1 MKEEARGIVLARTL
15 DRLKACVDGYS
26 KKVCLSQEECAEV
39 CVYIWW
45 LTDQIA
51 KAKEKKQEEAME
63 YGRCGRLIDCVEEQL
78 EREEQA

>member
-1 MKEEARGIVLARTL
+1 METAGPSKEEEEMEGQLQCIALAKTL

-45 LTDQIA
+45 LTNEIA
-51 KAKEKKQEEAME
+51 KAKQENSNEDADRDRNA
-63 YGRCGRLIDCVEEQL
+63 G
-78 EREEQA
+78 

>member
-1 MKEEARGIVLARTL
+1 METAGPSKEEEMEEQLQCIALAKTL

-39 CVYIWW
+39 CIYIWW

-51 KAKEKKQEEAME
+51 KAKEGMQDEDVSRDA
-63 YGRCGRLIDCVEEQL
+63 
-78 EREEQA
+78 

>member
-1 MKEEARGIVLARTL
+1 METAGPLKEEEMEGQLQCIALAKTL

-39 CVYIWW
+39 CVYIYW

-51 KAKEKKQEEAME
+51 YAKAKDREAIM
-63 YGRCGRLIDCVEEQL
+63 
-78 EREEQA
+78 REESKENADI

>member
-1 MKEEARGIVLARTL
+1 MEEQLQCIALARTL
-15 DRLKACVDGYS
+15 DRLKACVDGCL

-51 KAKEKKQEEAME
+51 KAKEGMQDEDVSRDA
-63 YGRCGRLIDCVEEQL
+63 
-78 EREEQA
+78 

>member
-1 MKEEARGIVLARTL
+1 MSKDTSILELARTL

-51 KAKEKKQEEAME
+51 KAKTAKQEE
-63 YGRCGRLIDCVEEQL
+63 DDEETS
-78 EREEQA
+78 RDS